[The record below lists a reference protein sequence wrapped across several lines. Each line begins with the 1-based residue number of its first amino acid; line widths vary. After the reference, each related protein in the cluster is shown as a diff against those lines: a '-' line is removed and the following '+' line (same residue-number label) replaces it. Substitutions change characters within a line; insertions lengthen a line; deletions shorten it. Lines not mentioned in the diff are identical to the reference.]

1 MKKIFTATVLFML
14 VFSIFSAT
22 AFASEA
28 DVSTGEGRN
37 AFESLYYELCEHSDK
52 IFSALAFVGSL
63 LLIFTYRR
71 GMLPIL
77 KGGISTLSASVT
89 NLKEE
94 AKKSG
99 KLSESEIKNATEK
112 LEKAENL
119 LNVLTERLTR
129 LDEELEGAKERDK
142 QNEDLK
148 IIMKHQIDMLYE
160 IFMSSSL
167 PVYQKEAVGEKIS
180 IMKEQLKEKTEDGEG
195 E

>member
-1 MKKIFTATVLFML
+1 MKKFFMAAILFVL
-14 VFSIFSAT
+14 VFSILSAT

-28 DVSTGEGRN
+28 NAQTADTKN

-52 IFSALAFVGSL
+52 IFSALAFIGSL

-77 KGGISTLSASVT
+77 KGGISSLSTTVATL
-89 NLKEE
+89 KDE

-99 KLSESEIKNATEK
+99 ELSESEIKSATEK

-119 LNVLTERLTR
+119 LNVLTERLTK
-129 LDEELEGAKERDK
+129 LDEELEDARAREK
-142 QNEDLK
+142 NSEDLK
-148 IIMKHQIDMLYE
+148 IIMRHQIDMLYE

-167 PVYQKEAVGEKIS
+167 PLYQKEAVGEKIS
-180 IMKEQLKEKTEDGEG
+180 IMKEQLKDNAEELTGE
-195 E
+195 

>member
-1 MKKIFTATVLFML
+1 MKKFFMAAILFVL
-14 VFSIFSAT
+14 VFSILSAT

-28 DVSTGEGRN
+28 NAQTADTKN

-52 IFSALAFVGSL
+52 IFSALAFIGSL

-77 KGGISTLSASVT
+77 KGGISSLSTTVATL
-89 NLKEE
+89 KDE

-99 KLSESEIKNATEK
+99 ELSESEIKSATEK

-119 LNVLTERLTR
+119 LNVLTERLTK
-129 LDEELEGAKERDK
+129 LDEELEDARVREK
-142 QNEDLK
+142 NSEDLK
-148 IIMKHQIDMLYE
+148 IIMRHQIDMLYE

-167 PVYQKEAVGEKIS
+167 PLYQKEAVGEKIS
-180 IMKEQLKEKTEDGEG
+180 IMKEQLKDNAEELTGE
-195 E
+195 

>member
-1 MKKIFTATVLFML
+1 MKKFFMAALLFVL
-14 VFSIFSAT
+14 VFSILSAT

-28 DVSTGEGRN
+28 NAQTADTKN

-52 IFSALAFVGSL
+52 IFSALAFIGSL

-77 KGGISTLSASVT
+77 KGGISSLSTTVATL
-89 NLKEE
+89 KDE

-99 KLSESEIKNATEK
+99 ELSESEIKSATEK

-119 LNVLTERLTR
+119 LNVLTERLTK
-129 LDEELEGAKERDK
+129 LDEELEDARAREK
-142 QNEDLK
+142 NSEDLK
-148 IIMKHQIDMLYE
+148 IIMRHQIDMLYE

-167 PVYQKEAVGEKIS
+167 PLYQKEAVGEKIS
-180 IMKEQLKEKTEDGEG
+180 IMKEQLKDNAEELTGE
-195 E
+195 